1 MMAQEGQKVSYIGP
15 ACDGHTLVMGD
26 QGTVVQA
33 DQRSA
38 HVLVSTGSAAGA
50 IVLLDQ
56 YDIAPLG
63 KQASVSDDGLDDS
76 LDVGTIAATGVLG
89 AYDEEGEVGV
99 LNALAAE
106 GRLDGFEE
114 IAQDALGLIQ
124 ARLRQDPAIRACA
137 AQLGDEAGERLISL
151 ASSVLL
157 RDAFGVED

>member
-1 MMAQEGQKVSYIGP
+1 MTAHEGQKVSYIGP
-15 ACDGHTLVMGD
+15 ATASILMGD
-26 QGTVVQA
+26 QGTVLQS
-33 DQRSA
+33 DDRSA
-38 HVLVSTGSAAGA
+38 HVLVSTGKMTGQ
-50 IVLLDQ
+50 IMLLDQ
-56 YDIAPLG
+56 YDIAVLG
-63 KQASVSDDGLDDS
+63 KQASLVEDGLDDS

-124 ARLRQDPAIRACA
+124 ARLRQDPAIRACV